1 MKISRKALAVV
12 LVACVLAGIA
22 LAQSWRIISEIYRG
36 TVQVTKAQLLRIYPD
51 ASTPFPSTMITG
63 QAFKISV
70 NVENPNPV
78 TIKGKI
84 MLNFTKPSITLN
96 DVDVYS
102 DARYRGYQL
111 DIRRVGVYGD
121 TLVFTIQVNYIHDP
135 YFSFEPG
142 LNANVTY
149 FYVQFNAEGEYSW
162 ALAVYQG

>member
-1 MKISRKALAVV
+1 MKILKALAVF
-12 LVACVLAGIA
+12 LIACVLAGVA
-22 LAQSWRIISEIYRG
+22 LALSWRIISEIYSG
-36 TVQVTKAQLLRIYPD
+36 TVQVAKAQLLRIYPD

-63 QAFKISV
+63 QAFIISV
-70 NVENPNPV
+70 DVVNPNPV

-84 MLNFTKPSITLN
+84 MLNFTKPGITLN

-111 DIRRVGVYGD
+111 DIRKAGVYGD
-121 TLVFTIQVNYIHDP
+121 TLVFTIQVNLIYDQ

-162 ALAVYQG
+162 TLAVYQG